1 MGLRAQN
8 NSNVDFEDIFSS
20 TGSSGAGQEA
30 APSSWNGV
38 GASGGTTYDYTSPLG
53 EFRVHKFTSTSATP
67 FSAPGS
73 FNRKVKYIIVGGG
86 GGGGS
91 PAGPTGAG
99 GAGGGGAGAV
109 LDATNGPGNS
119 GSGIDLSLIH
129 ISEPTRPY

>member
-1 MGLRAQN
+1 MGMQAMGGGAASTLMH
-8 NSNVDFEDIFSS
+8 SS
-20 TGSSGAGQEA
+20 AGG
-30 APSSWNGV
+30 WNGV

-86 GGGGS
+86 GGGAS
-91 PAGPTGAG
+91 PIGPTGASG
-99 GAGGGGAGAV
+99 SGGGGAGAV

-119 GSGIDLSLIH
+119 GSGIDLTGPFNFNVTCGAGG
-129 ISEPTRPY
+129 EGGA